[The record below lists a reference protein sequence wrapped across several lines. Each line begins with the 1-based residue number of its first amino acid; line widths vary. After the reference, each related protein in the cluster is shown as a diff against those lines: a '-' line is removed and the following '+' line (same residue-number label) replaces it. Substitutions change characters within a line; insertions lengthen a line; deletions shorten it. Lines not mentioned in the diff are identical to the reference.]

1 MSQLCKCLLKQPE
14 HNLKLIKFTFQDY
27 NRKDTRNKHTD
38 NPIFEMVSKLIMV
51 IMVNKKKLT
60 KVSENFQKMGPS
72 PKRKKNLENDF
83 LKEG

>member
-51 IMVNKKKLT
+51 KGEQKKTYK
-60 KVSENFQKMGPS
+60 SFQKIFRKWVLVQ
-72 PKRKKNLENDF
+72 KRKKNLENDF

>member
-51 IMVNKKKLT
+51 KGEQKKNLQKF
-60 KVSENFQKMGPS
+60 SENFQKMGPS
-72 PKRKKNLENDF
+72 PKT
-83 LKEG
+83 KEKFRI